1 MADSLRTTL
10 ETRRDFLKTG
20 TAGVAAALTLGS
32 NLTARAYAGGED
44 IIKVGLVGCGG
55 RGSGAASDALDADPG
70 VRLFAMGDAFPDQL
84 EKSLKSLQAGYQD
97 RVVVDDAHKFV
108 GFDAYKKVVDS
119 CDVVLLASPPHFR
132 PEHLAYAVENGK
144 HVFCEK
150 PVAVDAPGLRS
161 VIESSKKAAEKK
173 LSLVSGLCWR
183 YHPAVKAA
191 FEEVLSGRIGDVV
204 AARCSYLTRVLDWY
218 PRKENWSDLEFQLR
232 DWQYFTWLSGDHIA
246 EQHIHSI
253 DKALW
258 ALGDKNPVSATGVGG
273 RELRG
278 PEQGDV
284 YDHFA
289 IEFAFQDDVTVFS
302 RCRQQAPS
310 LVDVTD
316 TIYGTKGN
324 LKVAS
329 HRVRITGENPWSY
342 RGGDDEYGGMY
353 KIEHREL
360 FKSIR
365 AGQPI
370 NNGDYMCNSTMT
382 AILGREAAY
391 TGQEVKWD
399 DLMKSEVK
407 LGPATYDWNAPLPM
421 PVPRKPGDQPAR
433 PVA

>member
-1 MADSLRTTL
+1 
-10 ETRRDFLKTG
+10 
-20 TAGVAAALTLGS
+20 
-32 NLTARAYAGGED
+32 
-44 IIKVGLVGCGG
+44 
-55 RGSGAASDALDADPG
+55 
-70 VRLFAMGDAFPDQL
+70 
-84 EKSLKSLQAGYQD
+84 
-97 RVVVDDAHKFV
+97 
-108 GFDAYKKVVDS
+108 DS

-132 PEHLAYAVENGK
+132 PEHLAYAVEKGK

-150 PVAVDAPGLRS
+150 PVAVDASGLRS

-258 ALGDKNPVSATGVGG
+258 ALGDKHPISATGVGG

-289 IEFAFQDDVTVFS
+289 IEFEFED
-302 RCRQQAPS
+302 
-310 LVDVTD
+310 
-316 TIYGTKGN
+316 
-324 LKVAS
+324 
-329 HRVRITGENPWSY
+329 
-342 RGGDDEYGGMY
+342 
-353 KIEHREL
+353 
-360 FKSIR
+360 
-365 AGQPI
+365 
-370 NNGDYMCNSTMT
+370 
-382 AILGREAAY
+382 
-391 TGQEVKWD
+391 
-399 DLMKSEVK
+399 
-407 LGPATYDWNAPLPM
+407 
-421 PVPRKPGDQPAR
+421 
-433 PVA
+433 